1 MHEQT
6 LQFLTFLEK
15 KNKWLKVPSTLSMN
29 KKMAFKS
36 SKGIPDGDFLM
47 AIQDDIDS
55 FTNSERLIHP
65 KNAKLVILQNEENNK
80 QMISDR
86 TESKLQTVL
95 EVGTSVM
102 IPEYT
107 QKDKMGS
114 RVNILQA
121 SQSLEKKTENSGSQ
135 NWEINR
141 IFNIEFFN
149 LKEFRTFSEK
159 NGLENSRK
167 GMQFLWR
174 NYQSKIKSLNEEIG
188 FLESK
193 ISKIK
198 SKIDKNELQQNG
210 NKSSLKESVQTVY
223 NSGPRSMKESL
234 LKFCATNNKI
244 VTKINDSYDA
254 FEIKLLQR
262 ATELKNSQKKGTTGD
277 SLFDPTN
284 HQNKA
289 FKNLIEFQWT
299 KNHRDKIQSLE
310 TFKNQFEAKF
320 EKAIAF
326 AHLKGI
332 KIEEN

>member
-1 MHEQT
+1 MHQQT

-15 KNKWLKVPSTLSMN
+15 KNKWLKVPSTLAKN
-29 KKMAFKS
+29 KKMTFKPN
-36 SKGIPDGDFLM
+36 KGIMDGDFLM

-65 KNAKLVILQNEENNK
+65 KNAQLVILQNDEINK
-80 QMISDR
+80 KLNSDR
-86 TESKLQTVL
+86 TESRLQTVL
-95 EVGTSVM
+95 EVGTSVL
-102 IPEYT
+102 IPEDT
-107 QKDKMGS
+107 QKDKLGS
-114 RVNILQA
+114 RINILPL
-121 SQSLEKKTENSGSQ
+121 SQSLDKTPENSGSQ

-149 LKEFRTFSEK
+149 LKEFRIFSEK
-159 NGLENSRK
+159 NGVENLRK
-167 GMQFLWR
+167 GIQLLWQ

-210 NKSSLKESVQTVY
+210 NKSGLKELVQTVH
-223 NSGPRSMKESL
+223 NSGPPSMKESL
-234 LKFCATNNKI
+234 LKFSPTNNKI

-254 FEIKLLQR
+254 FENKLLQR
-262 ATELKNSQKKGTTGD
+262 VTELTNSQNKRTSGD

-284 HQNKA
+284 HENKA
-289 FKNLIEFQWT
+289 FKNLIEFNWT
-299 KNHRDKIQSLE
+299 KNHRDKIESLE
-310 TFKNQFEAKF
+310 IFKNQFEAKF